1 MTYPSRRA
9 PWRTR
14 GPLPRRLLQGRL
26 FGGIVGCVLL
36 CCSPATFGQSQAG
49 GGSGSAVAPENAAEI
64 SDKIDHLTRSLEQT
78 QVELA
83 ESRTEIQELR
93 ATLKQVLERMNSG
106 TNGGNAVTASAGMAA
121 QPGSQAVVSPD
132 AASGGSQQG
141 LADESKAA
149 PAQISQ
155 DDWDIL
161 NARVDEQRQSKVE
174 SMSRY
179 RLKLSGLALFT
190 AFANFGQVDNTSLPS
205 IALAPIPGYSSGS
218 VGASVRQS
226 IIGLTGYGPTVFGAH
241 TSADLQMDFFG
252 GVPTSYG
259 GSSSGLAE
267 LRLARF
273 RMDWKRTSV
282 IAGLDYPF
290 FAPNLPTSYMTVVVP
305 GFASAGKMWSW
316 TPTIRAEHRFDS
328 SFADFKVEAGFLDPS
343 SYTYYAPNTNVR
355 ITSPTENSRQ
365 PTYAVRASA
374 SRGSED
380 HPATIGFGAVYSP
393 QKFVGG
399 YDVSGWAGTMDW
411 KFPLLPHTEL
421 SGEFFTGRGVDG
433 FGGLPLSPL
442 RPADAI
448 YYASVTAPQLASMGV
463 IGGWTQFKYRVD
475 SRNEFNVAA
484 GTGGR
489 NSSSLRD
496 AAASDSFLLSV
507 PARNQMLFANYIFK
521 PRSDLLFSVEY
532 RRLRTFDV
540 NGPAASANQLGLA
553 VGFLF

>member
-9 PWRTR
+9 QWRTR
-14 GPLPRRLLQGRL
+14 GLLPRRFFEGV
-26 FGGIVGCVLL
+26 VGCVLL

-49 GGSGSAVAPENAAEI
+49 GAGGSTGTPENAAEI

-106 TNGGNAVTASAGMAA
+106 TNGGAALTASAGVGT
-121 QPGSQAVVSPD
+121 QPGDQALVSPS
-132 AASGGSQQG
+132 ASGGNRQASPE
-141 LADESKAA
+141 ESKAL

-161 NARVDEQRQSKVE
+161 NARVDEQRQTKVE

-190 AFANFGQVDNTSLPS
+190 SYANFGQVDNTSVPS
-205 IALAPIPGYSSGS
+205 IALPPIPGYSSGS

-241 TSADLQMDFFG
+241 TSADVQMDFFG

-273 RMDWKRTSV
+273 RMDWKRSSV
-282 IAGLDYPF
+282 VAGLDYPF
-290 FAPNLPTSYMTVVVP
+290 FAPNLPTSYMTVIVP
-305 GFASAGKMWSW
+305 GFAAAGKLWSW
-316 TPTIRAEHRFDS
+316 TPTIRAEHRFDGEFS
-328 SFADFKVEAGFLDPS
+328 AFKVEAGFLAPK
-343 SYTYYAPNTNVR
+343 SYSYYAPNTNVL
-355 ITSPTENSRQ
+355 ISSPSENSRQ
-365 PTYAVRASA
+365 PTYAARISA
-374 SRGSED
+374 STHSED
-380 HPATIGFGAVYSP
+380 RPATIGFGAVYSP
-393 QKFVGG
+393 QRFVGG
-399 YDVSGWAGTMDW
+399 YDVPGWAGTMDW

-421 SGEFFTGRGVDG
+421 SGEFFTGRGIDG

-442 RPADAI
+442 QPANAY
-448 YYASVTAPQLASMGV
+448 YYASVSAPALANIGV
-463 IGGWTQFKYRVD
+463 IGGWTQFKYRVN
-475 SRNEFNVAA
+475 SRNEFNVAV
-484 GTGGR
+484 GSGGR
-489 NSSSLRD
+489 NSANLRT
-496 AAASDSFLLSV
+496 AGESDSFLLSV

-521 PRSDLLFSVEY
+521 PRSDVLFSVEY

-540 NGPAASANQLGLA
+540 NGPADTANQLGLA